1 MLLSISGMICRFT
14 LNANDNP
21 LASKILIT
29 TYKMIAHQNSCS
41 SMEFR
46 KIMWLQQQEWGIM
59 VFDEVNAISTDMLD
73 SVLTIVQA
81 PSNLGLITL
90 SSQKMAFN
98 FLYML

>member
-29 TYKMIAHQNSCS
+29 TYNIITHHNSCS

-46 KIMWLQQQEWGIM
+46 RIMWLQQQEWGIM
-59 VFDEVNAISTDMLD
+59 VFDEVHAISTEMLE
-73 SVLTIVQA
+73 SVLIIVQA
-81 PSNLGLITL
+81 PCNLGLITL
-90 SSQKMAFN
+90 SSQKMVFN

>member
-14 LNANDNP
+14 LNANYNP

-29 TYKMIAHQNSCS
+29 TYKMITHQNSCS

-46 KIMWLQQQEWGIM
+46 RIMWLQQQEWGIM
-59 VFDEVNAISTDMLD
+59 VDEVHAISTDMLD

-81 PSNLGLITL
+81 PCNLGLITL
-90 SSQKMAFN
+90 SSEKLVFY

>member
-29 TYKMIAHQNSCS
+29 TYNIITHHNSCS

-46 KIMWLQQQEWGIM
+46 RIMWLQQQEWGIM
-59 VFDEVNAISTDMLD
+59 VDEVHAISTDMLD
-73 SVLTIVQA
+73 SVLTVSCSGSLQ
-81 PSNLGLITL
+81 SRFDNTL
-90 SSQKMAFN
+90 VLKVGI
-98 FLYML
+98 